1 MSVAVDPELTL
12 QGGMAIC
19 RQIQTQIRDH
29 IVSGTLAAGEQ
40 LPSIRAMAV
49 ELAVNPAAVRDAYE
63 ELEREGFVTSQERSG
78 TYVAARSLGY
88 QPKTEFQE
96 EVERL
101 CMSCL
106 AQAARYGYTSADLVG
121 MICSF
126 QEQGD
131 QT

>member
-1 MSVAVDPELTL
+1 MTVAVDPELTL

-29 IVSGTLAAGEQ
+29 IVLGALAPGEQ
-40 LPSIRAMAV
+40 LPSIRALAV

-63 ELEREGFVTSQERSG
+63 DLESEGFVTSQEGSG
-78 TYVAARSLGY
+78 TYVAAPPLGY

-101 CMSCL
+101 CMSYL
-106 AQAARYGYTSADLVG
+106 AQAARFGYTSADLVG
-121 MICSF
+121 IICSF
-126 QEQGD
+126 REQGD